1 MLEYYQK
8 LIQDL
13 KNKSS
18 KGNMSLKFVQ
28 SLLEME
34 DTNKWLKFNATTPE
48 QMQRVQRFEDNMQKL
63 KEKLYVPDY
72 QSENV

>member
-8 LIQDL
+8 LIKEL
-13 KNKSS
+13 KAK
-18 KGNMSLKFVQ
+18 KPKEHMSLNFVQ
-28 SLLEME
+28 NIFEME
-34 DTNKWLKFNATTPE
+34 DINKWLKFNATTPE
-48 QMQRVQRFEDNMQKL
+48 QIQRVQRFETNMQNL